1 MGQVPQPVSGPCW
14 LDFFSPQLEN
24 WLTMKKIQTLLVAAL
39 VAGSHQASAVIDD
52 SKLATPG
59 EVFIAVW
66 DEAGGKSFY
75 KDLGISMTDFI
86 DGKACFQGDFSAD
99 PNWSGFANAANLK
112 FNVAAVNSLLADRSN
127 IQKWGYLATS
137 SEGQGIFSGDWNKID
152 NTRQKIQ
159 AYIGDLN
166 YPTAF
171 AKVPGQAEENKSGVF
186 QSTGIGYAGKESWKQ
201 TMGSSVSGNTLG
213 TIGSPLDFYFVNNA
227 NGQTGGALIAKLG
240 SWTLNGG
247 KLSFTGVGSAPV
259 SPACGSGGG
268 GTSKV
273 KLTISKTGNGN
284 ITSSPAGIN
293 CGSTCAAD
301 FPVGTKVTLTAKS
314 DAGASFTGW
323 GGACSGVSTTCDV
336 TLNAAANASATFGA
350 APGNT
355 TSIEVNA
362 PTAWKV
368 KAAQAI
374 TWASTGLPPKA
385 KVSIQF
391 SKNGG
396 AKYANLKAGLSSA
409 GSFAWKPAKSHVTT
423 NGVLRACAK
432 PDPKKPLVCSNT
444 VKVVV
449 AK

>member
-14 LDFFSPQLEN
+14 LDFSLHNLEN

-52 SKLATPG
+52 SKFGTPG
-59 EVFIAVW
+59 ELFISVW
-66 DEAGGKSFY
+66 DEASGTSYY
-75 KDLGISMTDFI
+75 KDLGISMTDFM

-99 PNWSGFANAANLK
+99 ANYKGFANAANLK
-112 FNVAAVNSLLADRSN
+112 FNIAAVNSLLADRSN
-127 IQKWGYLATS
+127 IQKWGYVATS
-137 SEGQGIFSGDWNKID
+137 SEGQGIFNGDWSKID

-159 AYIGDLN
+159 GFIGDLN

-171 AKVPGQAEENKSGVF
+171 NKVPGQAEENKSGVF

-201 TMGSSVSGNTLG
+201 TMGRSVGGNTLG
-213 TIGSPLDFYFVNNA
+213 SVGRPLDFYFVNNA

-240 SWTLNGG
+240 SWTLNAG
-247 KLSFTGVGSAPV
+247 KLSFAGVGSAPV

-268 GTSKV
+268 GTTNV

-284 ITSSPAGIN
+284 ITSAPAGIN

-301 FPVGTKVTLTAKS
+301 FPAGTKVTLTAKS
-314 DAGASFTGW
+314 DTGANFTGW
-323 GGACSGVSTTCDV
+323 GGACSGTSTTCDV
-336 TLNAAANASATFGA
+336 TLNAAANAIATFSGA
-350 APGNT
+350 TGNT
-355 TSIEVNA
+355 ASINVSA
-362 PTAWKV
+362 PASWKV

-374 TWASTGLPPKA
+374 TWTSGGFSPKS
-385 KVSIQF
+385 KVTIQF

-396 AKYANLKAGLSSA
+396 AKYANLKAGLPTT
-409 GSFAWKPAKSHVTT
+409 GSFSWKPANTHVTT
-423 NGVLRACAK
+423 GGVLRACAK
-432 PDPKKPLVCSNT
+432 PDPKKATVCSNT
-444 VKVVV
+444 VNVVV